1 MKNNSETQIA
11 RMKELNSVLNE
22 ASRAY
27 YQGAEEIMSNYE
39 YDRLYD
45 ELKELEIQTGIVLAS
60 SPTVKVGYEV
70 ISELPKESH
79 DRPMLS
85 LDKTKSIDELEE
97 FLGENTGIISWKL
110 DGLTIVLTYEHNE
123 LVKAV
128 TRGNGI
134 VGEVITPNA
143 RAFIN
148 LPGRIPFDGKLVLRG
163 EAVISYSDFNRINES
178 MPEAEAKYKN
188 PRNLCSGSVRQ
199 KNSAVTAERSVQF
212 HAFSLVEAEGVD
224 FENSRNRQFKFLREQ
239 GFSVVEHYLVNRD
252 NLREKV
258 EFFSH
263 KIESYDIPSDGL
275 VLTYEDLE
283 YSASLGTT
291 AKYPRD
297 SFAFKWQ
304 DETARTF
311 IKEIEWSASRTGLIN
326 PVAIFDPVE
335 LEGTTVSRASLHNLS
350 ILESLQ
356 IGIGDEVSVYKANM
370 IIPQIEENYTRSS
383 NLEIPDK
390 CPVCGGTTR
399 ISRVGEAK
407 ALYCTNEE
415 CPAKKIKRFALF
427 VSRDA
432 MNIAGLSEA
441 TLEKFI
447 SGGFIREF
455 KDLYHLDRY
464 RDEICAMEGFGE
476 KSYNNLIDAI
486 EKSRAT
492 TPAKV
497 LFSLGIPNVGL
508 ATAKTILKGFGGD
521 LMKVRNAGVDELS
534 QIESVGSVIAEG
546 MVDYFSKGYNN
557 EVLDG
562 LLKELNLEK
571 ETVSEESP
579 IKDKTFVIT
588 GSVVHFK
595 NRNELK
601 SRIESLAGKVASS
614 VSKNTDFLINN
625 DSTSG
630 SSKNKKAAELGI
642 PVITEEEF
650 LSMINEH

>member
-224 FENSRNRQFKFLREQ
+224 FENSRNRQFKFLREK

-311 IKEIEWSASRTGLIN
+311 
-326 PVAIFDPVE
+326 
-335 LEGTTVSRASLHNLS
+335 
-350 ILESLQ
+350 
-356 IGIGDEVSVYKANM
+356 
-370 IIPQIEENYTRSS
+370 
-383 NLEIPDK
+383 
-390 CPVCGGTTR
+390 
-399 ISRVGEAK
+399 
-407 ALYCTNEE
+407 
-415 CPAKKIKRFALF
+415 
-427 VSRDA
+427 
-432 MNIAGLSEA
+432 
-441 TLEKFI
+441 
-447 SGGFIREF
+447 
-455 KDLYHLDRY
+455 
-464 RDEICAMEGFGE
+464 
-476 KSYNNLIDAI
+476 
-486 EKSRAT
+486 
-492 TPAKV
+492 
-497 LFSLGIPNVGL
+497 
-508 ATAKTILKGFGGD
+508 KT
-521 LMKVRNAGVDELS
+521 S
-534 QIESVGSVIAEG
+534 
-546 MVDYFSKGYNN
+546 
-557 EVLDG
+557 
-562 LLKELNLEK
+562 
-571 ETVSEESP
+571 
-579 IKDKTFVIT
+579 
-588 GSVVHFK
+588 
-595 NRNELK
+595 
-601 SRIESLAGKVASS
+601 
-614 VSKNTDFLINN
+614 
-625 DSTSG
+625 
-630 SSKNKKAAELGI
+630 
-642 PVITEEEF
+642 
-650 LSMINEH
+650 